1 MGEYSS
7 ASSKRFREA
16 NLARKLVFDR
26 WLFATVLLLTGLGL
40 VMVYSASAVLARES
54 GMSFNPLFVKQSVAA
69 LLGIAAM
76 MVAMHIDYRHLR
88 RPVVI
93 YSLIIGAL
101 FLLVAVLFTPYVFNN
116 ARRWFFIAGVS
127 IQPSELAKLAL
138 IPFIAYQIDRKSDRL
153 NSYAFL
159 IPCAGATGLMVALIF
174 MGRDLGTMV
183 LLCIPPL
190 MMIFVAGLKS
200 RFLLTGGAILLPVVV
215 LAVAAEPYRLRR
227 ITAFLAPENDPQGIG
242 FQPLQSLI
250 AVGSGGIF
258 GLGPGNSVQK
268 LYFLPSPHA
277 DFIFSIV
284 AEELGFLGA
293 VFVVALFGVFL
304 WRGVRA
310 GMAAPETFGSYLAWG
325 FTCLIVVQALI
336 HISVSLSLMP
346 TTGVPL
352 PLISHGGSS
361 LVTTLTACGLILN
374 VSQHG

>member
-1 MGEYSS
+1 M
-7 ASSKRFREA
+7 
-16 NLARKLVFDR
+16 ARKLVFDR
-26 WLFATVLLLTGLGL
+26 GLFATVLLLTGLGL
-40 VMVYSASAVLARES
+40 VMVYSASTVLARDS
-54 GMSFNPLFVKQSVAA
+54 GMAFNPLFVRQSVAA
-69 LLGIAAM
+69 LLGIGAM
-76 MVAMHIDYRHLR
+76 MVMMHVDYRLLR
-88 RPVVI
+88 RPPVI
-93 YSLIIGAL
+93 YSLLIGVL
-101 FLLVAVLFTPYVFNN
+101 ILLVAVLFTPYVFNN
-116 ARRWFFIAGVS
+116 ARRWFFIGGVS

-153 NSYAFL
+153 NSYPFL

-174 MGRDLGTMV
+174 MGRDLGTMI

-190 MMIFVAGLKS
+190 LMIFLAGLRS
-200 RFLLTGGAILLPVVV
+200 RYLLTGGALLVPLVA
-215 LAVAAEPYRLRR
+215 LAVATEPYRWRR
-227 ITAFLAPENDPQGIG
+227 ITAFLAPENDPQGAG

-250 AVGSGGIF
+250 AVGSGGVF

-293 VFVVALFGVFL
+293 LFVVALFAVFL
-304 WRGVRA
+304 WRGVHA
-310 GMAAPETFGSYLAWG
+310 GLAAPEIFGRYLAWG
-325 FTCLIVVQALI
+325 FTCLIAVQALI
-336 HISVSLSLMP
+336 HMSVALSLMP

-352 PLISHGGSS
+352 PFISHGGSS